1 MGVCL
6 GGSLLEVGQEMPQV
20 HEGVHRLEAG
30 RQSWEGALAGG
41 CKLHQLCTRSQEAHL
56 VTRAAGNLINELC
69 IWLLC
74 SSRIA
79 LQKQEVQ

>member
-1 MGVCL
+1 MDVCL
-6 GGSLLEVGQEMPQV
+6 GSSLLEVGQEMPQV
-20 HEGVHRLEAG
+20 HEGVHGLEAG
-30 RQSWEGALAGG
+30 HQSWEGALAGG
-41 CKLHQLCTRSQEAHL
+41 CKLHQLCTRSQKAHL
-56 VTRAAGNLINELC
+56 LTGAAGNLIDEVC